1 MDVDQFI
8 ILEAQVER
16 LLLSHDRLKRDN
28 KQLKTEIKQLQTEI
42 GQLQS
47 DVSVRERRITGLQ
60 NTRERLTQLRAIVLD
75 LQQERFVVH
84 KKLQE
89 LLQIVEQ
96 LENSLR
102 GVRQAS
108 VASHLYLRARGV
120 GVWQFAAHDA
130 STRFKCP
137 YPKI

>member
-16 LLLSHDRLKRDN
+16 LLLSYDRLKREN
-28 KQLKTEIKQLQTEI
+28 GQLQTGIKQLQAEI
-42 GQLQS
+42 GQLQTNA
-47 DVSVRERRITGLQ
+47 SVQEKRITGLQ
-60 NTRERLTQLRAIVLD
+60 NTRGKLTQLRTVVQD

-96 LENSLR
+96 LENS
-102 GVRQAS
+102 
-108 VASHLYLRARGV
+108 SHRRETG
-120 GVWQFAAHDA
+120 
-130 STRFKCP
+130 
-137 YPKI
+137 

>member
-16 LLLSHDRLKRDN
+16 LLLSHDRLKQN
-28 KQLKTEIKQLQTEI
+28 NKQLQTEI

-47 DVSVRERRITGLQ
+47 DVSVREKRITGLQ
-60 NTRERLTQLRAIVLD
+60 NARERLTQLRAIVQE

-96 LENSLR
+96 LENSPQR
-102 GVRQAS
+102 RETG
-108 VASHLYLRARGV
+108 
-120 GVWQFAAHDA
+120 
-130 STRFKCP
+130 
-137 YPKI
+137 

>member
-1 MDVDQFI
+1 MDVNQFI

-28 KQLKTEIKQLQTEI
+28 KQLQSEI
-42 GQLQS
+42 GQFQSEIGRLQS
-47 DVSVRERRITGLQ
+47 DVSVREKRITGLQ
-60 NTRERLTQLRAIVLD
+60 NARERFTQLRAIVQD

-96 LENSLR
+96 LENSPQSR
-102 GVRQAS
+102 ETG
-108 VASHLYLRARGV
+108 
-120 GVWQFAAHDA
+120 
-130 STRFKCP
+130 
-137 YPKI
+137 

>member
-28 KQLKTEIKQLQTEI
+28 KQLQTEVKQLQTEI
-42 GQLQS
+42 AQLQS
-47 DVSVRERRITGLQ
+47 DVSVREKRITGLQ
-60 NTRERLTQLRAIVLD
+60 NARERLTQLRAIVQE
-75 LQQERFVVH
+75 LQHERFVVH

-96 LENSLR
+96 LENSPQR
-102 GVRQAS
+102 RETG
-108 VASHLYLRARGV
+108 
-120 GVWQFAAHDA
+120 
-130 STRFKCP
+130 
-137 YPKI
+137 

>member
-1 MDVDQFI
+1 MDVNQFI

-28 KQLKTEIKQLQTEI
+28 KQLQSEIGQFQSEI

-47 DVSVRERRITGLQ
+47 DVSVREKRITGLQ
-60 NTRERLTQLRAIVLD
+60 NARERFAQLRAIVQD

-96 LENSLR
+96 LENSPQSR
-102 GVRQAS
+102 ETG
-108 VASHLYLRARGV
+108 
-120 GVWQFAAHDA
+120 
-130 STRFKCP
+130 
-137 YPKI
+137 

>member
-16 LLLSHDRLKRDN
+16 LLLSHDRLKREN
-28 KQLKTEIKQLQTEI
+28 KELQTEIRQLQTEI

-47 DVSVRERRITGLQ
+47 NASVQEKRITGLQ
-60 NTRERLTQLRAIVLD
+60 NARERFTQLRAIVQD

-96 LENSLR
+96 LENSSQR
-102 GVRQAS
+102 RETG
-108 VASHLYLRARGV
+108 
-120 GVWQFAAHDA
+120 
-130 STRFKCP
+130 
-137 YPKI
+137 

>member
-28 KQLKTEIKQLQTEI
+28 RQLQTDIKQLKTEI
-42 GQLQS
+42 GQLQAA
-47 DVSVRERRITGLQ
+47 VSVREKRIMGLQ
-60 NTRERLTQLRAIVLD
+60 NARERLTQLRAIVQD

-96 LENSLR
+96 LENSPQKR
-102 GVRQAS
+102 EIG
-108 VASHLYLRARGV
+108 
-120 GVWQFAAHDA
+120 
-130 STRFKCP
+130 
-137 YPKI
+137 

>member
-16 LLLSHDRLKRDN
+16 LLLSYGRLKQDN
-28 KQLKTEIKQLQTEI
+28 KQLQTEI

-47 DVSVRERRITGLQ
+47 DVSVREKRITGLQ
-60 NTRERLTQLRAIVLD
+60 NARERLTQLRAIVQD

-96 LENSLR
+96 LENSPQR
-102 GVRQAS
+102 RETG
-108 VASHLYLRARGV
+108 
-120 GVWQFAAHDA
+120 
-130 STRFKCP
+130 
-137 YPKI
+137 

>member
-1 MDVDQFI
+1 MDVNQFI

-28 KQLKTEIKQLQTEI
+28 KQLQSEIGQLQSEI

-47 DVSVRERRITGLQ
+47 DVSVREKRITGLQ
-60 NTRERLTQLRAIVLD
+60 NARERFTQLRAIVQD

-96 LENSLR
+96 LENSPQSR
-102 GVRQAS
+102 ETG
-108 VASHLYLRARGV
+108 
-120 GVWQFAAHDA
+120 
-130 STRFKCP
+130 
-137 YPKI
+137 

>member
-28 KQLKTEIKQLQTEI
+28 KQLQAEIKQLQTEI

-47 DVSVRERRITGLQ
+47 DVSVREKRINGLQ
-60 NTRERLTQLRAIVLD
+60 NARERLTQLRAIVQD

-96 LENSLR
+96 LENSPQR
-102 GVRQAS
+102 RETG
-108 VASHLYLRARGV
+108 
-120 GVWQFAAHDA
+120 
-130 STRFKCP
+130 
-137 YPKI
+137 

>member
-16 LLLSHDRLKRDN
+16 LLLSHDRLKREN
-28 KQLKTEIKQLQTEI
+28 KELQTEIRQLQTEI

-47 DVSVRERRITGLQ
+47 NVSVQEKRITGLQ
-60 NTRERLTQLRAIVLD
+60 NARERFAQLRAIVQD

-96 LENSLR
+96 LENSSQR
-102 GVRQAS
+102 RETG
-108 VASHLYLRARGV
+108 
-120 GVWQFAAHDA
+120 
-130 STRFKCP
+130 
-137 YPKI
+137 

>member
-16 LLLSHDRLKRDN
+16 LLLSHDRLKREN
-28 KQLKTEIKQLQTEI
+28 KELQTEIRQLQTEI

-47 DVSVRERRITGLQ
+47 NASVQEKRITGLQ
-60 NTRERLTQLRAIVLD
+60 NARGRFTQLRAIVQD

-96 LENSLR
+96 LENSSQR
-102 GVRQAS
+102 RETG
-108 VASHLYLRARGV
+108 
-120 GVWQFAAHDA
+120 
-130 STRFKCP
+130 
-137 YPKI
+137 